1 MTAKSEENLSTEP
14 VKGLKELIKEEKKK
28 LQDAIDAKNGSTQEL
43 TAKSEE
49 NLSTEP
55 VKGLK
60 ELVKEE
66 KKKLHDAINAK
77 QLNETNV
84 PNETPKIENVKGLKE
99 MIREEKKKL
108 AEERK
113 LKESNKSDE
122 FETVSDLEQ
131 SGNATLNVTKRT
143 EQKSEN
149 DQDEEVEE
157 EEEEE
162 EEEGEEE
169 EEEEDEEPEPEKKT
183 ENLEKTI
190 KIQSKPAEIS
200 QTPTKEDENKKKSM
214 FFGIFKSKSS
224 NSLAKDAIKK
234 LEAEKQQT
242 EKLQLEFIVK

>member
-1 MTAKSEENLSTEP
+1 LTAKSEENLSTEP

-28 LQDAIDAKNGSTQEL
+28 LQDAIDAKHGSTQEL
-43 TAKSEE
+43 TVKSEE

-66 KKKLHDAINAK
+66 KKRLHDAINAK
-77 QLNETNV
+77 QLNATDV
-84 PNETPKIENVKGLKE
+84 PKETPKIENVKGLKE

-131 SGNATLNVTKRT
+131 SGNNTLNITKRT
-143 EQKSEN
+143 EQKSDN
-149 DQDEEVEE
+149 DQDEEA
-157 EEEEE
+157 EEE

-214 FFGIFKSKSS
+214 FFGIFKSKST
-224 NSLAKDAIKK
+224 NSLTKDAIKK
-234 LEAEKQQT
+234 LEAEKQET